1 MKTFILSAICSAFVS
16 GTLLFGGVSY
26 AQLSEKTPII
36 QVEKARK
43 PSKRCYPYDKYYL
56 LKKWLPL
63 YIAILAILF
72 IYIRETNDRKR
83 QKKIA
88 SLSKQLAELQDTLG
102 EADIDLKER
111 QKIGQE
117 YEKYVARHFRRK
129 GYTVNLNGVKKGF
142 DDEGID
148 LICSKNG
155 ETLLIQCKNW
165 AKEKIIHE
173 NYIFQL
179 YGAWKF
185 YEKAE
190 KIDATAYFYCT
201 CKVTNQARIIARILG
216 IKLVEEF
223 KMLN

>member
-1 MKTFILSAICSAFVS
+1 MKTFIISAICSAFVS
-16 GTLLFGGVSY
+16 ITLLFGGVSY

-36 QVEKARK
+36 QTEKIYKSRK
-43 PSKRCYPYDKYYL
+43 HCYPYDKYYH

-88 SLSKQLAELQDTLG
+88 SLAKQLAELQDEIG
-102 EADIDLKER
+102 EADFDLKER

-129 GYTVNLNGVKKGF
+129 GYTVSLNGIKKGF

-148 LICSKNG
+148 LICTKNG
-155 ETLLIQCKNW
+155 ETLLVQCKNW

-190 KIDATAYFYCT
+190 KAEATACFYCT

-223 KMLN
+223 KILN

>member
-1 MKTFILSAICSAFVS
+1 MKTFIISVICSAFVS
-16 GTLLFGGVSY
+16 GTLLFGAVSY
-26 AQLSEKTPII
+26 AQLNEKTPII
-36 QVEKARK
+36 QTEKTYK
-43 PSKRCYPYDKYYL
+43 PKKRCYPYDKYYL

-88 SLSKQLAELQDTLG
+88 SLSKQLEELQNTIG
-102 EADIDLKER
+102 EANDNIKER

-117 YEKYVARHFRRK
+117 YEKYVARHLRRK

-148 LICSKNG
+148 LICTKNG

-190 KIDATAYFYCT
+190 KTEATAYFYCT

-223 KMLN
+223 KILN

>member
-1 MKTFILSAICSAFVS
+1 MKTFIISVICSAFVS
-16 GTLLFGGVSY
+16 GTLLFGAVSY
-26 AQLSEKTPII
+26 ANISEKTPII
-36 QVEKARK
+36 QTEKTYK
-43 PSKRCYPYDKYYL
+43 PKKHCYPYDKYYL

-88 SLSKQLAELQDTLG
+88 TLSKQLAELQDEIG
-102 EADIDLKER
+102 EADIALKER

-129 GYTVNLNGVKKGF
+129 GYTVSLNGVKKGF

-148 LICSKNG
+148 LICTKNG

-165 AKEKIIHE
+165 AKEKMIHE

-190 KIDATAYFYCT
+190 KTEATAYFYCT

>member
-1 MKTFILSAICSAFVS
+1 MKTFIISVICSAFVS
-16 GTLLFGGVSY
+16 GTLLFGAVSY
-26 AQLSEKTPII
+26 AQLNEKTPII
-36 QVEKARK
+36 QTEKTYK
-43 PSKRCYPYDKYYL
+43 PKKRCYPYDKYYL
-56 LKKWLPL
+56 LKKSLQI
-63 YIAILAILF
+63 YKAILAILF

-88 SLSKQLAELQDTLG
+88 ALSKQLAELQDQIG
-102 EADIDLKER
+102 EADIAIKER

-129 GYTVNLNGVKKGF
+129 GYTVSLNGVKKGF

-148 LICSKNG
+148 LICTKDG
-155 ETLLIQCKNW
+155 EILLIQCKNW

-190 KIDATAYFYCT
+190 KTKASAYFYCT

-216 IKLVEEF
+216 IQLIEEF